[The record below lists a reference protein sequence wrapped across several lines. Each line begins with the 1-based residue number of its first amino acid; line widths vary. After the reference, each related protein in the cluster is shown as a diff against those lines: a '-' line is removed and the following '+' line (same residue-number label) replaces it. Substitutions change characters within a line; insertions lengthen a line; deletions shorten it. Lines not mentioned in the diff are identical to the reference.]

1 MGQRQTREIHRALT
15 WGGRL
20 MVMAPLYSISTQSPR
35 EKQQARWVW
44 TRTVCPGA
52 AVADQ
57 KLAVPDLQNF
67 SLKDSRLHGFQI

>member
-35 EKQQARWVW
+35 EKQQARWVR
-44 TRTVCPGA
+44 TRTVCR
-52 AVADQ
+52 VQ
-57 KLAVPDLQNF
+57 Q
-67 SLKDSRLHGFQI
+67 SQTRS

>member
-1 MGQRQTREIHRALT
+1 MPSGGRTGHQQQSFRVMEMALI

-44 TRTVCPGA
+44 TRRG
-52 AVADQ
+52 VAWT
-57 KLAVPDLQNF
+57 
-67 SLKDSRLHGFQI
+67 S